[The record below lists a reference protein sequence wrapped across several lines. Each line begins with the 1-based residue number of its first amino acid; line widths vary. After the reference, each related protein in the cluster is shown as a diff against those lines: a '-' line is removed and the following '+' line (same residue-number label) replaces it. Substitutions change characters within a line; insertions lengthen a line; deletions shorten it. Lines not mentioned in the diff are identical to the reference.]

1 MNFDVIL
8 IELESRHPYISSDMV
23 DFLIHQ
29 YEGESFI
36 WSWASIVLANY
47 KTRLWACFNYLG
59 FYWFYFSFFIGPK
72 AFKGYLG

>member
-36 WSWASIVLANY
+36 
-47 KTRLWACFNYLG
+47 
-59 FYWFYFSFFIGPK
+59 
-72 AFKGYLG
+72 